1 MHTNRLDIRLLDYNP
16 KFQPKVWAGAL
27 IDAGCYPYAA
37 NFSWPEFLQIGGIIG
52 YPCNGM
58 TTDQDLVCT
67 LKEELDFIGYTSIE
81 EIDLDYKTNPGELKI
96 YLARTNVLGT
106 YHMFRQDSN
115 GLWSHKFNGHLP
127 TERDY
132 EKKLL
137 RKPKDLAN
145 FPYHGWC
152 FKLKRGLL

>member
-1 MHTNRLDIRLLDYNP
+1 MHTNRLEIRLLDFDP

-37 NFSWPEFLQIGGIIG
+37 NFFWAEFLQIGGIIG
-52 YPCNGM
+52 SPCNG
-58 TTDQDLVCT
+58 TTPDQELVNT
-67 LKEELDFIGYTSIE
+67 LKEELGFIGYASIE
-81 EIDLDYKTNPGELKI
+81 EVDINYKTNPGELKI

-115 GLWSHKFNGHLP
+115 GLWSHKFKGVLP

-137 RKPKDLAN
+137 RKPKDLDN